1 MRTVSADKYID
12 KLECDVFPITFIKFL
27 LNKKKI
33 LSYFAKAASE
43 DFELRAKYK
52 VDTSDC
58 EICQEKEKDGILCR
72 KHTSIHRVLTAN
84 NVAYDIDTN
93 AFFYKNEIF
102 RMVGKRLV
110 IIYCPH
116 PKLITGDITDDKVR
130 KINPITIEDPE
141 LTELPKYQNIHQF
154 ISTELLDQNLKA
166 WFNQEFSI
174 ITLPEDRNGQN
185 WCLVANH

>member
-1 MRTVSADKYID
+1 MKKVSVEKYIE
-12 KLECDVFPITFIKFL
+12 KLECDVYPITFIKFL

-43 DFELRAKYK
+43 NFELRVRYK

-58 EICQEKEKDGILCR
+58 EICKEKKEQGILCR
-72 KHTSIHRVLTAN
+72 KHTSIHRVITGQ
-84 NVAYDIDTN
+84 NVAFDLDTQTY
-93 AFFYKNEIF
+93 FYKNEIF

-116 PKLITGDITDDKVR
+116 PKLITGEITDEKVR

-141 LTELPKYQNIHQF
+141 LLELPRYRKVREY
-154 ISTELLDQNLKA
+154 ISSELLDQHLKA
-166 WFNQEFSI
+166 WFNDEFSI
-174 ITLPEDRNGQN
+174 ITIPEDRNSQN